1 MSGPP
6 VVIHV
11 SVNIK
16 NNVEKDK
23 TLLLFFSLSKSPGG
37 HAIFFRCNWVAYLLI
52 DLFYI
57 GVPVVRKVG
66 CSGSVRSGD

>member
-1 MSGPP
+1 MSGSP

-52 DLFYI
+52 D
-57 GVPVVRKVG
+57 
-66 CSGSVRSGD
+66 